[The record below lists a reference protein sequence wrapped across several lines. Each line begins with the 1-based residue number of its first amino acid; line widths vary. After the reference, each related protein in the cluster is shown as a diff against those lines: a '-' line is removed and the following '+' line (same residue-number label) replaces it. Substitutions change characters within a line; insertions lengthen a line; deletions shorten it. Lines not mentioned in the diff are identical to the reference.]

1 MELLESLHGIIPPLV
16 TPLLDQNTLD
26 VDGLER
32 LVEHV
37 LDGGVSGVF
46 VLGTTGEFASL
57 TYELRRECITQTC
70 RIVNERVPVFV
81 GVADTSPD
89 LTVEMTTYA
98 RNAGVSC
105 VVLAPPYYY
114 LISQPELLAY
124 MQHLIQQLPLPVLLY
139 NMPGT
144 TKLTYEPATVRALA
158 DLPNVVGLKDS
169 SNSMIY
175 FNELLLALKDIPDF
189 ALFVGPD
196 ALLAEAILLG
206 ARGGICASANVYP
219 NLLVQVYN
227 AARDKDVDRVREL
240 QEILMRLRTTVFS
253 VGTGGSR
260 YIKCIKYALAAKGIC
275 SAVLAE
281 PMQPFSEEE
290 KAEVE
295 RLVAHT

>member
-37 LDGGVSGVF
+37 IDGGVSGVF

-57 TYELRRECITQTC
+57 TYELRRECITQAC
-70 RIVNERVPVFV
+70 RIVDDRVPVFA

-89 LTVEMTTYA
+89 LTVEMATYA
-98 RNAGVSC
+98 RNAGAAC

-114 LISQPELLAY
+114 LITQPELLAY
-124 MQHLIQQLPLPVLLY
+124 MQHLIPQLPLPVLLY

-144 TKLTYEPATVRALA
+144 TKLTYEPETVRVLA
-158 DLPNVVGLKDS
+158 DLPNVAGLKDS

-175 FNELLLALKDIPDF
+175 FNELLLVLKNNPDF
-189 ALFVGPD
+189 ALFTGPD
-196 ALLAEAILLG
+196 ALLAEAVLLG
-206 ARGGICASANVYP
+206 AQGGICASANVYP
-219 NLLVQVYN
+219 ELLVQVYE
-227 AARDKDVDRVREL
+227 AARDQDLEQVREL
-240 QEILMRLRTTVFS
+240 QEKLMRLRTTVFS

-260 YIKCIKYALAAKGIC
+260 YIKCIKYSLAAKGIC
-275 SAVLAE
+275 SAVPAE

-290 KAEVE
+290 QAVVE
-295 RLVAHT
+295 QLVAHT

>member
-1 MELLESLHGIIPPLV
+1 MELLESLHGIVPPLV

-26 VDGLER
+26 IDGLER

-37 LDGGVSGVF
+37 IDGGVSGIF
-46 VLGTTGEFASL
+46 VLGTTGEFPSL

-70 RIVNERVPVFV
+70 RIVNERMPVFV

-89 LTVEMTTYA
+89 MTIEMTTYA
-98 RNAGVSC
+98 RNAGAAC
-105 VVLAPPYYY
+105 VVLAPPYYFS
-114 LISQPELLAY
+114 ITQPELLAY
-124 MQHLIQQLPLPVLLY
+124 MQHLLPQLPLPVLLY

-144 TKLTYEPATVRALA
+144 TKLTYEPATVSILA

-175 FNELLLALKDIPDF
+175 FNELLLALKNNPDF

-196 ALLAEAILLG
+196 ALLAEAVLLG
-206 ARGGICASANVYP
+206 AQGGICASANVYP
-219 NLLVQVYN
+219 QLLVQVYE
-227 AARDKDVDRVREL
+227 AAREKNLEHVKEM
-240 QEILMRLRTTVFS
+240 QKILMQLRTTVFS

-295 RLVAHT
+295 RLVTHT